1 MSIEQIMTYV
11 VAFLSSATGATVIT
25 IIVKSIVNAICTYK
39 TKKVSRLTDG
49 DKKEISKMV
58 VTDVLTAIQGGVNI
72 DAEAMI
78 DKATNK
84 RLTAIETQF
93 NDIAGQMN
101 KLSDIVVAEGQVL
114 SEFKTPSL
122 GSRKLLNAV
131 LSDPLKKLS
140 ALPVLEQ
147 AKIVVAQPTIEK
159 VDEQPVVTEEPQKLM
174 Y

>member
-1 MSIEQIMTYV
+1 MSTEQIMTYV
-11 VAFLSSATGATVIT
+11 VAFLSSGVGATVIT
-25 IIVKSIVNAICTYK
+25 VIVKSIVNAICTYK

-72 DAEAMI
+72 DVEAMI

-114 SEFKTPSL
+114 SDS
-122 GSRKLLNAV
+122 
-131 LSDPLKKLS
+131 LKKLS
-140 ALPVLEQ
+140 VLPLLEQ
-147 AKIVVAQPTIEK
+147 AQLVVAQPPTSEK
-159 VDEQPVVTEEPQKLM
+159 ADGPTVAEKLM

>member
-1 MSIEQIMTYV
+1 MSTEQIMTYV
-11 VAFLSSATGATVIT
+11 VAFLSSGVGATVIT
-25 IIVKSIVNAICTYK
+25 VIVKSIVNAICTYK

-72 DAEAMI
+72 DVEAMI

-122 GSRKLLNAV
+122 GSRELLNAV
-131 LSDPLKKLS
+131 LSDSLKKLS
-140 ALPVLEQ
+140 VLPLLEQ
-147 AKIVVAQPTIEK
+147 AKLVVSQKGEQK
-159 VDEQPVVTEEPQKLM
+159 EEQPVVTEEPQKLM

>member
-1 MSIEQIMTYV
+1 MSTEQIMTYV
-11 VAFLSSATGATVIT
+11 VAFLSSGVGATVIT
-25 IIVKSIVNAICTYK
+25 VIVKSIVNAICTYK

-72 DAEAMI
+72 DVEAMI

-122 GSRKLLNAV
+122 GSRELLNAV
-131 LSDPLKKLS
+131 LSDQLKKLS
-140 ALPVLEQ
+140 ALPLLEQ
-147 AKIVVAQPTIEK
+147 AKLVVAQPQTSEK
-159 VDEQPVVTEEPQKLM
+159 VDEPSAEKLM

>member
-1 MSIEQIMTYV
+1 MSTEQIMTYV
-11 VAFLSSATGATVIT
+11 VAFLSSGVGATVIT
-25 IIVKSIVNAICTYK
+25 VIVKSIVNAICTYK

-49 DKKEISKMV
+49 DKKEIAKMV

-72 DAEAMI
+72 DVEAMI

-122 GSRKLLNAV
+122 GSRELLNAV
-131 LSDPLKKLS
+131 LSDSLKKLS
-140 ALPVLEQ
+140 ALPLLEQ
-147 AKIVVAQPTIEK
+147 AKLVVAQPQTSEK
-159 VDEQPVVTEEPQKLM
+159 SDEPSAEKLM

>member
-1 MSIEQIMTYV
+1 MSTEQIMTYV
-11 VAFLSSATGATVIT
+11 VAFLSSGVGATVIT
-25 IIVKSIVNAICTYK
+25 VIVKSIVNAICTYK

-58 VTDVLTAIQGGVNI
+58 VADVLTAIQGGVNI
-72 DAEAMI
+72 DVEAMI

-122 GSRKLLNAV
+122 GSRELLNAV
-131 LSDPLKKLS
+131 LSDSLKKLS
-140 ALPVLEQ
+140 ALPLLEQ
-147 AKIVVAQPTIEK
+147 AKLVVAQPQTSEK
-159 VDEQPVVTEEPQKLM
+159 VDEPAVAEKLM

>member
-1 MSIEQIMTYV
+1 MSTEQIMTYV
-11 VAFLSSATGATVIT
+11 VAFLSSGVGATVIT
-25 IIVKSIVNAICTYK
+25 VIVKSIVNAICTYK

-72 DAEAMI
+72 DVEAMI

-122 GSRKLLNAV
+122 GSRELLNAV
-131 LSDPLKKLS
+131 LSDSLKKLS
-140 ALPVLEQ
+140 ALPLLEQ
-147 AKIVVAQPTIEK
+147 AKLVVAQQQTSEK
-159 VDEQPVVTEEPQKLM
+159 ADESVVAEKLM

>member
-1 MSIEQIMTYV
+1 MSTEQIMTYV
-11 VAFLSSATGATVIT
+11 VAFLSSGVGATVIT

-72 DAEAMI
+72 DVEAMI

-122 GSRKLLNAV
+122 GSRELLNAV
-131 LSDPLKKLS
+131 LSDSLKKLS
-140 ALPVLEQ
+140 ALPLLEQ
-147 AKIVVAQPTIEK
+147 AKLVVSQPQTSEK
-159 VDEQPVVTEEPQKLM
+159 IDEPSAEKLM

>member
-1 MSIEQIMTYV
+1 MSTEQIMTYV
-11 VAFLSSATGATVIT
+11 VAFLSSGVGATVIT
-25 IIVKSIVNAICTYK
+25 VIVKSIVNAICTYK

-72 DAEAMI
+72 DVEAMI

-122 GSRKLLNAV
+122 GSRELLNAV
-131 LSDPLKKLS
+131 LSDSLKKLS
-140 ALPVLEQ
+140 ALPLLEQ
-147 AKIVVAQPTIEK
+147 AKLVVSQKGEQK
-159 VDEQPVVTEEPQKLM
+159 EEQPVVTEEPQKLM

>member
-1 MSIEQIMTYV
+1 MSTEQIMTYA
-11 VAFLSSATGATVIT
+11 VAFLSSGVGATVIT
-25 IIVKSIVNAICTYK
+25 VIVKSIVNAICTYK

-72 DAEAMI
+72 DVEAMI

-122 GSRKLLNAV
+122 GSRELLNAV
-131 LSDPLKKLS
+131 LSDSLKKLS
-140 ALPVLEQ
+140 VLPLLEQ
-147 AKIVVAQPTIEK
+147 AKLVVAQQPTSEK
-159 VDEQPVVTEEPQKLM
+159 ADEPAVAEKLM